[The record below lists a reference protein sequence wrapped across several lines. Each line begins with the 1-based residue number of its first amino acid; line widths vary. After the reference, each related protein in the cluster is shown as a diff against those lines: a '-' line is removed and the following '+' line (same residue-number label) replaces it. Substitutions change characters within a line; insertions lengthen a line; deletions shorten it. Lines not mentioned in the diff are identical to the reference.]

1 MALTSTQ
8 AQAMVD
14 RIYEAL
20 ASRPVGVSYIMDPL
34 GNQQSFES
42 EQALFDSLEKWRKLV
57 QSLTQDEGSGRSA
70 IVLERRR
77 SL

>member
-8 AQAMVD
+8 CQAMIDSIVD
-14 RIYEAL
+14 TI
-20 ASRPVGVSYIMDPL
+20 ASRPIGVSYIMDPL

-42 EQALFDSLEKWRKLV
+42 LKALTEALTMWQGLKDSV
-57 QSLTQDEGSGRSA
+57 TQNEGTGRSA
-70 IVLERRR
+70 IVFERRR